1 MSEKINWINEKRKVA
16 DLIPADYNPRT
27 ITENKKEELIKS
39 LNKLGMIMPIVIPKD
54 NKIIGGHQRVALM
67 HDLKI
72 EEVDVRVPDR
82 QLTIEEEK
90 EANLTTDYL
99 NI

>member
-39 LNKLGMIMPIVIPKD
+39 LNKLGMIMPI
-54 NKIIGGHQRVALM
+54 IIGGHQRVALM